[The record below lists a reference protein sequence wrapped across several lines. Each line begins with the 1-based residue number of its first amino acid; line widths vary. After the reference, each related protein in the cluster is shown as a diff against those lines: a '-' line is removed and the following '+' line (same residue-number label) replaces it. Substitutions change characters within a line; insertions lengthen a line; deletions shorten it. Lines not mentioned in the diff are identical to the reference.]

1 MLEIFRAWFTSER
14 RKRIYTVVGAVAAL
28 LLLTGTLTP
37 PQVDPILNVVAL
49 ALALVQSVLTLS
61 HLTWG
66 SVASWFLTA
75 GRVAI
80 YSLAVATA
88 AVVVALG
95 FITPDLSD
103 IVLGYVAQALTVLS
117 SILAVIFLQPDPTAD

>member
-1 MLEIFRAWFTSER
+1 MLNLFRVWFTAAR
-14 RKRIYTVVGAVAAL
+14 RKRIYAAVGAVAAL

-37 PQVDPILNVVAL
+37 PQVDPILNWVAL

-66 SVASWFLTA
+66 SVAGWFLTA

-80 YSLAVATA
+80 YALAVATA

-95 FITPDLSD
+95 LITPDVSD
-103 IVLGYVAQALTVLS
+103 LVLVYVAQALTVLS
-117 SILAVIFLQPDPTAD
+117 